1 MFHDSD
7 TDHRTR
13 DYSIFLESK
22 KKMTQKHH
30 QPSTTATIKEV
41 NHTSH
46 WQQPSQSSSSNQPS
60 YQHFNLC
67 PEYQSNYHRHPL
79 QYYQPYNYTPHTS
92 QVHTP
97 QPTITYPLA
106 PLQIMYPA
114 ASSETTQPKIESNN
128 LPPPPL
134 HNQESSQQATSFPAF
149 RTTHTITRGSNLS
162 FENMRQRREYYR
174 QVNHVAVEGLIVR
187 TKSSHMKI
195 NFTEADIKH
204 TSFPHIDAMVIT
216 AHIDK
221 WNVTR
226 VLVDNRSQ
234 AEILFISTF
243 EQMGIN
249 KKQLKEALKP
259 LYGFGG
265 RKIEPLGSISQT
277 VSFGSPTNARTEYI
291 TFDVVDMSYLYNAIF
306 GRGLL
311 NTFEAMLHSLYLCL
325 KVPAALGVILI
336 HSNQKEA
343 RNIDQGFDL
352 GHRNVNCLQDE
363 KAENRSRIARNKNEG
378 SSTSRPIEPEC
389 DNKEFH

>member
-1 MFHDSD
+1 
-7 TDHRTR
+7 
-13 DYSIFLESK
+13 
-22 KKMTQKHH
+22 
-30 QPSTTATIKEV
+30 
-41 NHTSH
+41 
-46 WQQPSQSSSSNQPS
+46 
-60 YQHFNLC
+60 
-67 PEYQSNYHRHPL
+67 
-79 QYYQPYNYTPHTS
+79 
-92 QVHTP
+92 
-97 QPTITYPLA
+97 
-106 PLQIMYPA
+106 
-114 ASSETTQPKIESNN
+114 
-128 LPPPPL
+128 
-134 HNQESSQQATSFPAF
+134 
-149 RTTHTITRGSNLS
+149 
-162 FENMRQRREYYR
+162 
-174 QVNHVAVEGLIVR
+174 VR

-204 TSFPHIDAMVIT
+204 KSFPHTDAMVIT

-249 KKQLKEALKP
+249 KKQLKEAPKP

-265 RKIEPLGSISQT
+265 RKIEPLGSISQP
-277 VSFGSPTNARTEYI
+277 VSFGSPTNAHTEYI

-311 NTFEAMLHSLYLCL
+311 NTFKAMLHSLYLCL
-325 KVPAALGVILI
+325 KVPIALRVILI

-343 RNIDQGFDL
+343 RNIDQGFAL